1 VINQTISHYR
11 ITGRLGSGGMGVVYE
26 AEDLTL
32 GRKVALKFLPPQ
44 LSSDKNALDRFMLE
58 ARTASAL
65 NHPNICVIY
74 AVETAAVETAA
85 IENRGGESKNNEVQF
100 IAMELLDGQSLDYK
114 IAGSPLPT
122 DRLLDISIQLADA
135 LDAAHS
141 KGIIH
146 RDIKPANIFLTQRG
160 QVKVLDFGLAKLS
173 RPDLQMST
181 LGGATA
187 GSIGGSLNP
196 TQLTNPGATVGTIS
210 YMSPEQARGE
220 ELDTRTDLFSLGTV
234 IYQMATGKLPFSGAT
249 SAVVFHA
256 ILQLD
261 APPVLQANAAL
272 PPKLQEIIEKLLEK
286 DRDLRY
292 QSAADL
298 RGDLKRLKR
307 DTESGRRSASSAA
320 GAITPSGSSGQ
331 IAAASSRQMTG
342 TQFAGAQIASVSGV
356 GNPTIGSSAGEV
368 KSKSHWR
375 LIATGVALVLAG
387 ILAYSIF
394 FRHRTVPF
402 QNFSVTKVTDSG
414 DAARV
419 AISPDG
425 KYILTLIRENGL
437 ASLQLRNLPTDSV
450 TQVQPPANVQYNGLR
465 FGQDGN
471 YFYFVRTD
479 PGNDELP
486 FLYRAPLLGGAPEK
500 LAEDVDSN
508 VTFSPDG
515 KKAAFIR
522 DDNPKPGEYQ
532 LIVKD
537 LQSGTESVL
546 ISGPRKQ
553 GLGKPAWS
561 PDGKVIICYV
571 IQPTGALTGLD
582 IVDAR
587 SGQRKAWF
595 RAETDVIDYPEWMPD
610 ATALLVLDRD
620 AGSHYQRSQ
629 VMRISYPAGMM
640 MPLTRDAG
648 DYTTISLA
656 STVLAVAATSREKH
670 FELQTI
676 SGGGEPKTIT
686 KSNDLTLPAWTSDG
700 KLIIDPDNRLH
711 TVDPET
717 GTQANFGIDP
727 GVPMFQPQVCRD
739 GRVVFNRYTPEN
751 KQISV
756 WSTDASGQNPKE
768 LTSGLV
774 DYFPQCS
781 ADMRWIYF
789 RDENTG
795 LLMRVPVNGGAVQK
809 VSDLPAP
816 SLFDIS
822 SDSTTALFVTVS
834 HTEGHKEKLME
845 VSVDD
850 GHVKR
855 EIAMQKP
862 HVGRIQYSPD
872 GKAIE
877 YVVRENGVD
886 NIWRQPLDASVGND
900 SAGKWE
906 TMFKSEHI
914 GRFQWS
920 PDGKRLA
927 LVRGHT
933 DSDVVLIRDGQN

>member
-11 ITGRLGSGGMGVVYE
+11 ITGQLGSGGMGVVYE

-44 LSSDKNALDRFMLE
+44 LSRDKNALDRFMLE

-74 AVETAAVETAA
+74 AVETATVED
-85 IENRGGESKNNEVQF
+85 REVQF
-100 IAMELLDGQSLDYK
+100 IAMELLEGQSLDQK
-114 IAGSPLPT
+114 LGAGPLPT
-122 DRLLDISIQLADA
+122 DRLLEVAIQLADA
-135 LDAAHS
+135 LDAAHA

-160 QVKVLDFGLAKLS
+160 QVKVLDFGLAKLT
-173 RPDLQMST
+173 RPEMEMNT
-181 LGGATA
+181 
-187 GSIGGSLNP
+187 IGTTQDAPNP
-196 TQLTNPGATVGTIS
+196 LQLTSPGATVGTIS

-234 IYQMATGKLPFSGAT
+234 IYQMATGRLPFAGAT

-256 ILQLD
+256 ILELD
-261 APPVLQANAAL
+261 ALPVQQLNAAL

-307 DTESGRRSASSAA
+307 DTESGRRSASSPAGPVAA
-320 GAITPSGSSGQ
+320 RVSSAQTAIPPSGGQ
-331 IAAASSRQMTG
+331 T
-342 TQFAGAQIASVSGV
+342 AGVPSAGSQTIASIPAQARGKLWLRFV
-356 GNPTIGSSAGEV
+356 GTA
-368 KSKSHWR
+368 
-375 LIATGVALVLAG
+375 ALLLAG
-387 ILAYSIF
+387 TLAYSIF
-394 FRHRTVPF
+394 FRNRTVPF

-414 DAARV
+414 NAAQV

-437 ASLQLRNLPTDSV
+437 ASLQLRNLPTNSV
-450 TQVQPPANVQYNGLR
+450 TQVQPPADVQYNGLR
-465 FGQDGN
+465 FGVDGN

-515 KKAAFIR
+515 RKVAFMR

-532 LIVKD
+532 LIIKD
-537 LQSGTESVL
+537 LQSGTESTL

-553 GLGKPAWS
+553 GLGAPAWS
-561 PDGKVIICYV
+561 PDGKVIVCYV
-571 IQPTGALTGLD
+571 VQPTGALTGLD
-582 IVDAR
+582 IVDAQ

-595 RAETDVIDYPEWMPD
+595 RSEADVIDYPGWLPD
-610 ATALLVLDRD
+610 ASGLLVLDRD
-620 AGSHYQRSQ
+620 AASHYQRSQ
-629 VMRISYPAGMM
+629 VMRISYPEGVMT
-640 MPLTRDAG
+640 PVTRDAG
-648 DYTTISLA
+648 DYTTISIA
-656 STVLAVAATSREKH
+656 SSVLVVAATSREKH
-670 FELQTI
+670 FELQTM
-676 SGGGEPKTIT
+676 SAGGEPKTIA
-686 KSNDLTLPAWTSDG
+686 KSNDLTIPAWTSDG
-700 KLIIDPDNRLH
+700 KLMTDPDNRLH

-717 GTQANFGIDP
+717 AAQANFGTDP
-727 GVPMFQPQVCRD
+727 GVPVFQPQVCRD

-756 WSTDASGQNPKE
+756 WSTDASGQNPKQ
-768 LTSGLV
+768 LTSGLL

-781 ADMRWIYF
+781 PDMRWIYF

-795 LLMRVPVNGGAVQK
+795 LLMRLPVDGGAVQK
-809 VSDLPAP
+809 VSNLPAP

-822 SDSTTALFVTVS
+822 ADSTTALFVTVS
-834 HTEGHKEKLME
+834 HTEGHKEKLVE
-845 VSVDD
+845 VAVDD

-862 HVGRIQYSPD
+862 HTGRIQYSPD

-886 NIWRQPLDASVGND
+886 NIWRQPLDGPTGNG

-906 TMFKSEHI
+906 TTFKSEHI

-927 LVRGHT
+927 LVHGHT
-933 DSDVVLIRDGQN
+933 DSDVVLMRDTQN